1 MIRKAETIMSQF
13 RKTWM
18 GLSVV
23 VFGLMILVCSVWAA
37 PAAPESQATDGIEI
51 RYLAA
56 GKKVIPVVCDIGD
69 WRIVDIKLPDLVV
82 TNNGKSAITID
93 KVDVLGKIE
102 ETSGV
107 SIQISGKELSDAIR
121 NTASM
126 LNTNRPPLFSLQI
139 SFGNIVLP
147 DGVVSE
153 NRTVSVG
160 QSVLLPLSK
169 ITYLHYVGHSK
180 IDSLHVVIAIKD
192 GGEGGEM
199 KHLIF
204 PIRLTHYENKGKY
217 IFPLKG
223 NLHMAFIPLS
233 YIHHRGAGS
242 QEFGMDVVGAVQ
254 NGAANFTEISTPNPK
269 RLEDYGIWGKEV
281 MAMGD
286 GVVVEIGDKFPE
298 DQMSDPA
305 KFTDPNYVPT
315 LLKELIGKIGV
326 TNAAAGNYVT
336 IDHGNGE
343 YSVYCHMKEGSIRVK
358 PGDSVKKS
366 MVIGQVGNT
375 GNSGA
380 PHLHFQ
386 LMDSADFLTANG
398 LPIMFENVP
407 ASVIIAEYPVKAN
420 TLSFSDNLFFPV
432 P

>member
-1 MIRKAETIMSQF
+1 MIRKTETIMSQF

-147 DGVVSE
+147 EGVVSE

-192 GGEGGEM
+192 CGEGGEM
-199 KHLIF
+199 KRLTF

-217 IFPLKG
+217 IFP
-223 NLHMAFIPLS
+223 
-233 YIHHRGAGS
+233 
-242 QEFGMDVVGAVQ
+242 
-254 NGAANFTEISTPNPK
+254 PK
-269 RLEDYGIWGKEV
+269 RESAYGIYSFELYPSPGGRVSGIWHGCCWCRPKWCCELYGNIHTEPEEADGLRH
-281 MAMGD
+281 MGERGHGD
-286 GVVVEIGDKFPE
+286 GRWCRCGDRGQIPRG
-298 DQMSDPA
+298 SD
-305 KFTDPNYVPT
+305 
-315 LLKELIGKIGV
+315 E
-326 TNAAAGNYVT
+326 
-336 IDHGNGE
+336 
-343 YSVYCHMKEGSIRVK
+343 
-358 PGDSVKKS
+358 
-366 MVIGQVGNT
+366 
-375 GNSGA
+375 
-380 PHLHFQ
+380 
-386 LMDSADFLTANG
+386 
-398 LPIMFENVP
+398 
-407 ASVIIAEYPVKAN
+407 
-420 TLSFSDNLFFPV
+420 
-432 P
+432 